1 MQLGRSVYR
10 LHFWLNLANSTAYP
24 PAMPRLAIR
33 AAPTGVTS
41 IHVGVRPRIHPS
53 RTEES
58 LSQNQPDA
66 HLPEPLFS
74 PHPSQAPLASPS
86 DAGSADGTV
95 RGSYSTMYKS
105 ELAEKAKKEYED
117 WLAKKADR
125 EGGRDADGGY
135 GVQEWVPR
143 NRKQARFGELN
154 QPVSIHPDPVEA
166 AAKLG
171 MGMGMAGYG
180 QGQDGM
186 AAYGQA
192 YGYNGY
198 PYPVQQSQGGQQ
210 AIGGPQYET
219 QQTQQVAGDPVQQ
232 GHGEYDPNAYP
243 YGYWDQMAYWW
254 AMAQMGMLSME
265 DMQAMGMGAAMGMQ
279 GMTEGPS
286 PITSEGSS
294 TQGSSE
300 DEQTP

>member
-1 MQLGRSVYR
+1 
-10 LHFWLNLANSTAYP
+10 
-24 PAMPRLAIR
+24 
-33 AAPTGVTS
+33 
-41 IHVGVRPRIHPS
+41 
-53 RTEES
+53 
-58 LSQNQPDA
+58 
-66 HLPEPLFS
+66 
-74 PHPSQAPLASPS
+74 
-86 DAGSADGTV
+86 
-95 RGSYSTMYKS
+95 MYKS

-143 NRKQARFGELN
+143 NRTQARFGELN

-171 MGMGMAGYG
+171 LGMGMAAYG

-186 AAYGQA
+186 AGYGQG
-192 YGYNGY
+192 YGCTGY
-198 PYPVQQSQGGQQ
+198 PYPMQQAQGGQQ
-210 AIGGPQYET
+210 AIGGPQYDA
-219 QQTQQVAGDPVQQ
+219 QQPQQPVGDPVQQ

-265 DMQAMGMGAAMGMQ
+265 DMQAMGMGGGMGNQ
-279 GMTEGPS
+279 GTTEGPS

-300 DEQTP
+300 DELTP